1 MVVQE
6 FQSLQ
11 MESCLELKGE
21 KDFLQ
26 ACSSADADTNFI
38 NYLSGANC
46 QSAAYVSSR
55 LNFIGQYIRT
65 YRGYSYGCGVETMFG
80 LYVW

>member
-11 MESCLELKGE
+11 MESCLEVKGE

-26 ACSSADADTNFI
+26 ACSSADADINFI

-46 QSAAYVSSR
+46 QSTAYVSSP
-55 LNFIGQYIRT
+55 LCNSCIPTHPDI
-65 YRGYSYGCGVETMFG
+65 SKLSMW
-80 LYVW
+80 L